1 MVGAAVVRRRTQ
13 RMVKNVEVVVVFP
26 SRMSVEDGVARLEE
40 VLREVPMAEELQSMQ
55 RTLLPIKRSLDAGKR
70 VSRGLPLWVAIKV
83 IKASWHADG
92 SWPLIG
98 YDEAARH
105 HICDPQLCIVPSM
118 HVSQHKH
125 ADIIPNEAYELGKRQ
140 RKILPCTQAPPAPY
154 MVEPDADTIARAYAA
169 RHAASPF

>member
-1 MVGAAVVRRRTQ
+1 M
-13 RMVKNVEVVVVFP
+13 P
-26 SRMSVEDGVARLEE
+26 
-40 VLREVPMAEELQSMQ
+40 EELQSMQ
-55 RTLLPIKRSLDAGKR
+55 HSLLPIKRSLDAGKR

-105 HICDPQLCIVPSM
+105 HICDPALCIVPSM

-140 RKILPCTQAPPAPY
+140 RKILPCTQAPPAPH